1 MSQYMFEFK
10 MDGQSLWSVENTTPT
25 RFEKVKVF
33 AGDDWHEPLDG
44 DMRDLDIR
52 YETKW
57 VGIFSICQQ
66 FISYLVWKD
75 NIFPKD
81 NVNNIII

>member
-33 AGDDWHEPLDG
+33 AGDDWHEPVDG
-44 DMRDLDIR
+44 DMRDIDIM
-52 YETKW
+52 YETK
-57 VGIFSICQQ
+57 
-66 FISYLVWKD
+66 
-75 NIFPKD
+75 
-81 NVNNIII
+81 